1 MKNVKKYIVVL
12 TVVLML
18 ASFVSCGDEKT
29 TDETNG
35 IQDSTGGLVRIPG
48 PKGVIATVGQVEIP
62 SEEYLSLLN
71 STRIAM
77 IDEGVDLDAPESA
90 EVKLSTQEEIIE
102 SLIEMAVY
110 ENYAIE
116 NNLMPSMVEIED
128 AISQEV
134 EKQALKM
141 GSYELLEKTLKDQ
154 GGVKELRRLLRSD
167 LKFKEKM
174 FKEKVIAH
182 LKSQIKITDEEAL
195 EFFESR
201 LLGLSQILIA
211 YDPENHTEEEIDK
224 AKKYTEA
231 IRKRIGND
239 MTFSEAVMEFS
250 MDLATV
256 QNGGQL
262 AELTSKGVLIPE
274 LEEVAFSLS
283 SGGVSDVIDTGY
295 SFVILKLEHE
305 TYAWDYYFTDNGKL
319 PKPEFEKIKDRVY
332 AQLRM
337 IREYEHEQIWYKEYR
352 DSLDVQVYL
361 ELKFPE
367 IENPEEED

>member
-1 MKNVKKYIVVL
+1 MKKYIVVL

-18 ASFVSCGDEKT
+18 ASFVGCGGEKT
-29 TDETNG
+29 ADETNG
-35 IQDSTGGLVRIPG
+35 VQDSTGGLVRIPG
-48 PKGVIATVGQVEIP
+48 PKGVIATVGQVDIP

-102 SLIEMAVY
+102 SLIELAVY

-141 GSYELLEKTLKDQ
+141 GSYELLEKTLKDE

-174 FKEKVIAH
+174 FKEKVIIH
-182 LKSQIKITDEEAL
+182 LKNQIEITDEEAL

-201 LLGLSQILIA
+201 LLGLSQIVIA

-224 AKKYTEA
+224 AEKYTEA
-231 IRKRIGND
+231 VRKRIGKD
-239 MTFSEAVMEFS
+239 MTFSEAVYEYS
-250 MDLATV
+250 MDMLTV
-256 QNGGQL
+256 QNGGQF

-274 LEEVAFSLS
+274 LEEIAFSLS
-283 SGGVSDVIDTGY
+283 SGGVSNVIDTGY

-319 PKPEFEKIKDRVY
+319 PKPEFESVKEKVY

-337 IREYEHEQIWYKEYR
+337 IREYEHEQIWYKKYR
-352 DSLDVQVYL
+352 DSLDIQVYL
-361 ELKFPE
+361 ELSFPE
-367 IENPEEED
+367 TENSEEEN